1 MIRIGHEARLSV
13 RSPRCADCHIVWN
26 AATQERARRPLC
38 LIVDAISSCVD
49 PFFAGMKS
57 AVLLAAFVQ
66 AIAMHRRSS
75 RFRAAARN
83 ATATFT
89 CLSMVFV
96 CSPFGS
102 QASAESWLEESGR
115 AEAPDGEK
123 KPDESKWAVT
133 LYGGRLT
140 QDSLPDTLSFSA
152 SYADSYVGVA
162 ALSWQFYRLGEHIR
176 LEVEGQVAKHFGEQD
191 HWELNAVA
199 IARWVTFPWNAYL
212 ATTFAA
218 GEGIS
223 YATKIPKLEEKPGA
237 SQWLNYLLVEVTFA
251 LPTHP
256 EWALV
261 GRIHHRSGYW
271 GALAPNSSNVAA
283 AGIKYRF

>member
-1 MIRIGHEARLSV
+1 MLS
-13 RSPRCADCHIVWN
+13 
-26 AATQERARRPLC
+26 ERWG
-38 LIVDAISSCVD
+38 
-49 PFFAGMKS
+49 AGAWPQMRVEFTRAL
-57 AVLLAAFVQ
+57 AVLPHLTAFVQ
-66 AIAMHRRSS
+66 VLAMRRQSG
-75 RFRAAARN
+75 RFCAAARD

-96 CSPFGS
+96 CLPFGS
-102 QASAESWLEESGR
+102 QVSAESWLEESER
-115 AEAPDGEK
+115 AEAPDSEK
-123 KPDESKWAVT
+123 KPEELKWAVT

-140 QDSLPDTLSFSA
+140 PDSLPDALSFSA

-176 LEVEGQVAKHFGEQD
+176 LEVEGQVAKHAGEQD

-199 IARWVTFPWNAYL
+199 VARWVTFPWNAYL

-237 SQWLNYLLVEVTFA
+237 SQWLNYLLFEVTFA

-256 EWALV
+256 EWSVV

-271 GALAPNSSNVAA
+271 GALAPNSSNVVAV
-283 AGIKYRF
+283 GIKYRF